1 MSKPACGSAWM
12 FINRNLRRNALYC
25 YMLAGIFLGVAQIV
39 SHRYYSANWASDLL
53 IARLQLDSLGWA
65 FIFTLTARLLGLLVE
80 GSEKRCGRKKPCLIT
95 FIDHVIEIVSRR
107 AAGLALAAASTLA
120 GYTIVVAL
128 SGAYFHALFFLLF
141 SLYLLSLG
149 EAAVNP
155 LLKGKQSKAFFPAL
169 GVMAGLPLDMNL
181 LS

>member
-1 MSKPACGSAWM
+1 MSKQACGSAWM

-25 YMLAGIFLGVAQIV
+25 CMLAGIFLGVAQIV
-39 SHRYYSANWASDLL
+39 GHRYYSANWVSDLL
-53 IARLQLDSLGWA
+53 IARLQFDSLGWA
-65 FIFTLTARLLGLLVE
+65 VIFTLTARLLVE
-80 GSEKRCGRKKPCLIT
+80 GAEKRCGRKKPCLIT
-95 FIDHVIEIVSRR
+95 FIDHMIEIVSRR

-128 SGAYFHALFFLLF
+128 SGAYFHALFFLLC

-155 LLKGKQSKAFFPAL
+155 LLKGKQSEAFFPAL
-169 GVMAGLPLDMNL
+169 GVMAGLPLGMNL

>member
-1 MSKPACGSAWM
+1 MSKQACGSAWM
-12 FINRNLRRNALYC
+12 FINRNLRRNALHC
-25 YMLAGIFLGVAQIV
+25 YMLAGIFIGVAQIV

-65 FIFTLTARLLGLLVE
+65 VIFTLTARLLVE

-95 FIDHVIEIVSRR
+95 FIDHMIEVVFRR

-128 SGAYFHALFFLLF
+128 SGADFRALFFLLF

-155 LLKGKQSKAFFPAL
+155 MLKGKQSKAFFPAL
-169 GVMAGLPLDMNL
+169 GVVAGWPLGMNL

>member
-25 YMLAGIFLGVAQIV
+25 CMLAGIFLGVAQIV
-39 SHRYYSANWASDLL
+39 GHRYYSENWASDLL
-53 IARLQLDSLGWA
+53 IARLQFDSLGWA
-65 FIFTLTARLLGLLVE
+65 VIFTLTARLRVE

-95 FIDHVIEIVSRR
+95 FIDHMIEIVSRR

-128 SGAYFHALFFLLF
+128 PGAYFRALFFLLF

-149 EAAVNP
+149 EAAVNL
-155 LLKGKQSKAFFPAL
+155 LLKGKQSEAFFPAL
-169 GVMAGLPLDMNL
+169 GVMAGLPLGMNL

>member
-25 YMLAGIFLGVAQIV
+25 CMLAGIFLGVAQIV
-39 SHRYYSANWASDLL
+39 GHRYYSANWASDLL
-53 IARLQLDSLGWA
+53 IARLQFDSLGWA
-65 FIFTLTARLLGLLVE
+65 VIFTLTARLLVE
-80 GSEKRCGRKKPCLIT
+80 GAEKRCGRKKPCLIT
-95 FIDHVIEIVSRR
+95 FIDHMIEIVSRR

-128 SGAYFHALFFLLF
+128 SGADFRALFFLLF

-155 LLKGKQSKAFFPAL
+155 LLKGKQSEAFFPAL
-169 GVMAGLPLDMNL
+169 GVMAGLPLGMNL